1 MNDAFT
7 SRGGR
12 DADGSRDETH
22 GGACVAREGM
32 KALPKIR
39 FHMYAYVRRR
49 IVGTH
54 AHYFVML
61 RRNLKTLTVREI

>member
-39 FHMYAYVRRR
+39 YHMYAYVRRR
-49 IVGTH
+49 SERMHTTL
-54 AHYFVML
+54 ML